1 MKKVERFSPTEEWSL
16 DNETYEIFKNIYYL
30 GDNIK
35 DKIFRDISN
44 DISDISMDISKILG
58 MYYDQLDPQNKIMF
72 KMLYLT
78 LNRSI
83 IQLHKYVKEKTDEI
97 TEYKSNEDARE
108 LYDDIYDSLEEDERL
123 RQEEDDEEELE
134 EEEEKLEKKERRKM
148 YKKCKPCSN
157 YGSRRS

>member
-1 MKKVERFSPTEEWSL
+1 MAKTDRFSSIEEHSL
-16 DNETYEIFKNIYYL
+16 DNKTYEIFKDIYYL

-35 DKIFRDISN
+35 DKIFN
-44 DISDISMDISKILG
+44 DISRDIKSDITMEISKILG

-97 TEYKSNEDARE
+97 TEYKSSEDARE
-108 LYDDIYDSLEEDERL
+108 LYDDIYDSLREDDASAYDEDEETDYGL
-123 RQEEDDEEELE
+123 GA
-134 EEEEKLEKKERRKM
+134 
-148 YKKCKPCSN
+148 PCSN